1 MTLWSDSILSPLRQ
15 TVHRKSSRLHRGRA
29 FNWRLMLA
37 LAANAVAW
45 TGIIYLV
52 VRFP

>member
-15 TVHRKSSRLHRGRA
+15 TVHRNSTRPQRGRA

-37 LAANAVAW
+37 LAANALAW
-45 TGIIYLV
+45 IGIIYLV
-52 VRFP
+52 ARVT